1 MALGIYVPTIF
12 YVSISKYSSGIL
24 FKFNPFSRLQTHEE
38 TRQQQLN
45 VWSELFL
52 KYLKHLNKF
61 SININEGSFPL
72 YYNESLN
79 RRLSPP
85 MILQIL
91 QRLQSTGHAQPLDK
105 KQQEWQVYWHT
116 LEEYGNIIYDYV
128 QETGQTKT
136 VCTLYELS
144 NGDMVEGR
152 EFHRID
158 EDVLVNVLRLLE
170 DKGKCELIELDG
182 SYGVKFF

>member
-1 MALGIYVPTIF
+1 
-12 YVSISKYSSGIL
+12 
-24 FKFNPFSRLQTHEE
+24 
-38 TRQQQLN
+38 
-45 VWSELFL
+45 
-52 KYLKHLNKF
+52 
-61 SININEGSFPL
+61 
-72 YYNESLN
+72 
-79 RRLSPP
+79 

-91 QRLQSTGHAQPLDK
+91 QRLQSTGHARPLDK

-116 LEEYGNIIYDYV
+116 LEEYGNMIYDYV

-144 NGDMVEGR
+144 NGDTVEGR
-152 EFHRID
+152 EFHQID